1 MKKRNRRAFTPE
13 FKREAVRMVD
23 ESEKTIA
30 QISKELGIGDNLISR
45 WRREQADQIVEV
57 KRVED
62 KDAQIRRLEAEL
74 RDLKEDHDIL
84 KKAAA
89 YFAKHSR

>member
-1 MKKRNRRAFTPE
+1 MKKRNRRAFTLE
-13 FKREAVRMVD
+13 FKREAIRMVD

-30 QISKELGIGDNLISR
+30 QISKELGIGNNLISR
-45 WRREQADQIVEV
+45 WRREQADQVVEV
-57 KRVED
+57 SRVDD